1 MVDLEENMFIL
12 ERKKKLK
19 GRDACRCHD
28 LVVIRQL
35 AEHGLDDRRRRNGRA
50 TCYRVSSKSTTGA
63 PCNLFLV
70 DSGLLALTRSPV
82 NPPIKRPQSMARS
95 LPPSEGFRAT
105 DPSADTNKHAHE
117 LGRRPWIAQDK
128 LLIFFIRK
136 KSAGAMPRSLATS
149 WTTTDR
155 IMWIQYNRATK
166 KKRKK
171 EEMASL
177 LLATLSKQ
185 LLDRAL

>member
-1 MVDLEENMFIL
+1 
-12 ERKKKLK
+12 
-19 GRDACRCHD
+19 
-28 LVVIRQL
+28 
-35 AEHGLDDRRRRNGRA
+35 
-50 TCYRVSSKSTTGA
+50 
-63 PCNLFLV
+63 
-70 DSGLLALTRSPV
+70 
-82 NPPIKRPQSMARS
+82 
-95 LPPSEGFRAT
+95 
-105 DPSADTNKHAHE
+105 
-117 LGRRPWIAQDK
+117 
-128 LLIFFIRK
+128 
-136 KSAGAMPRSLATS
+136 MPRSLATS